1 MIVEKETKAKMILF
15 TAPSGAGKTTIVHHL
30 LDVDDRLSFSIS
42 VTTRAKR
49 SHEVDGEDYYF
60 IDLEEFKKIREE
72 GKLAE
77 WEEVYEDQFYG
88 TLKSEI
94 ERIAAAGKVV
104 IFDIDVKGAKRL
116 KKQYGAQCFSIFVK
130 PPSFEIL
137 VQRLT
142 NRNTEDEKSLK
153 KRIKRMEKEMSY
165 ESYFDY
171 SLINDDLTTCLQ
183 EAENITRAFIVDDT
197 NEL

>member
-171 SLINDDLTTCLQ
+171 SLINDDLTICLQ

>member
-15 TAPSGAGKTTIVHHL
+15 TAPSGAGKTTIVQHL

-94 ERIAAAGKVV
+94 ERIADAGKVV

-171 SLINDDLTTCLQ
+171 SLINDDLTICLQ